1 MNGKINAFISNKL
14 YSKIPV
20 GGIRNRLYS
29 VLLNAENIK
38 IGWNIHIDNIN
49 NIVNCIFL
57 HIKKTIHFN
66 SSYSQQHY
74 GNSNVILSPVAGW
87 SKTSL

>member
-49 NIVNCIFL
+49 IGRAVRASCSFSGIFRKNIKIVYFL
-57 HIKKTIHFN
+57 GLF
-66 SSYSQQHY
+66 
-74 GNSNVILSPVAGW
+74 
-87 SKTSL
+87 